1 MKLKIHPVKLWACA
15 SMALVLAVIAFLF
28 GYVFFQG
35 RSAVTWEFLS
45 TAPSGSVLGSEGGVW
60 PAIVG
65 SLCFTLTAVVLGG
78 VPAVATALYLVFY
91 CRSKRLL
98 GVIHTVIQNIAGI
111 PSIVLGLFAYSLLVR
126 DLSWGRCV
134 LSGGVALAMMA
145 LPFIEVRAEKA
156 FRELPAAPV
165 QSAYALG
172 CSKFYTIRK
181 IVLPACRGE
190 LVSGVILGACY
201 AMGAT
206 APLMFTGGVAY
217 AALPVSPTRPAM
229 ALPLHLYL
237 LLAQGTSMPQAYGTA
252 FVLMAVVL
260 ASNALATLYA
270 RRRNRAWKQL

>member
-1 MKLKIHPVKLWACA
+1 MKLRANLVKLWAYGG
-15 SMALVLAVIAFLF
+15 MAVVLAAVVFLF
-28 GYVFFQG
+28 GYVFWQG
-35 RSAVTWEFLS
+35 KDAVTWEFLS
-45 TAPSGSVLGSEGGVW
+45 TAPRGLELGTEGGVW

-91 CRSKRLL
+91 CRGRRLQSL
-98 GVIHTVIQNIAGI
+98 IRAVIQNIAGI

-126 DLSWGRCV
+126 TLGWGRCV
-134 LSGGVALAMMA
+134 LSAGVALAVMV

-156 FRELPAAPV
+156 FRELPGTAV

-172 CSKFYTIRK
+172 CTKAYVIWK

-217 AALPVSPTRPAM
+217 AALPVSLTKPAM

-252 FVLMAVVL
+252 FVLMVVVL
-260 ASNALATLYA
+260 ASNTLATLYA

>member
-1 MKLKIHPVKLWACA
+1 MKLRTNLVKLWAYA
-15 SMALVLAVIAFLF
+15 SMALVLAVIVFLF

-35 RSAVTWEFLS
+35 QDVIPWDFLS
-45 TAPSGSVLGSEGGVW
+45 ASPGGSVLGSEGGVW

-78 VPAVATALYLVFY
+78 IPAVATALYLVFY
-91 CRSKRLL
+91 CRDRRLL
-98 GVIHTVIQNIAGI
+98 GFIHTVIQNIAGI
-111 PSIVLGLFAYSLLVR
+111 PSIVMGLFAYSLLVR
-126 DLSWGRCV
+126 DFAWGRCV
-134 LSGGVALAMMA
+134 LSAGLALAVMV

-156 FRELPAAPV
+156 FRELPSALV
-165 QSAYALG
+165 QSAYAQG

-217 AALPVSPTRPAM
+217 AVLSVSLTKPAM

-252 FVLMAVVL
+252 FVLMMVVL
-260 ASNALATLYA
+260 VSNTLATWYA